1 MRPFT
6 PSKLGEGL
14 HAFTGDSAVSPARP
28 AGDALA
34 VVAGA
39 VLGTKPVRLEG
50 ATLTSK
56 QVHAFCD
63 HIDQLVR
70 ARVFD
75 SQTFTLLTTPQSI
88 MAMGLR
94 FMTSKVMARTPVA
107 DWKTEWSVATILEAL
122 KECYPIEASDSFVST
137 YDKWLLLSKSM
148 RKTIKVNRTTTRCF
162 VSSSPRFSS

>member
-1 MRPFT
+1 M
-6 PSKLGEGL
+6 
-14 HAFTGDSAVSPARP
+14 
-28 AGDALA
+28 
-34 VVAGA
+34 VAGA

-63 HIDQLVR
+63 HIYQLVR

-94 FMTSKVMARTPVA
+94 FMTSEVMAR
-107 DWKTEWSVATILEAL
+107 KGGS
-122 KECYPIEASDSFVST
+122 PIRPRRAVTLVRQSH
-137 YDKWLLLSKSM
+137 
-148 RKTIKVNRTTTRCF
+148 
-162 VSSSPRFSS
+162 SPMPKLPSYESI

>member
-1 MRPFT
+1 MKPFT
-6 PSKLGEGL
+6 PSKPGEGL
-14 HAFTGDSAVSPARP
+14 HAFVGDSAVSTARP

-39 VLGTKPVRLEG
+39 VFGTKPVVRLEG

-88 MAMGLR
+88 MAIEMRL
-94 FMTSKVMARTPVA
+94 TPVT
-107 DWKTEWSVATILEAL
+107 DWKTEWNVATILEAL
-122 KECYPIEASDSFVST
+122 NNIASQPEST
-137 YDKWLLLSKSM
+137 RRSYLATS
-148 RKTIKVNRTTTRCF
+148 
-162 VSSSPRFSS
+162 